1 MNRSAITQA
10 ALAELLR
17 EAEAAHGQYEA
28 GLGHPDQDWPTWY
41 AAFIVAKLQQPQGQ
55 AVDGAGERKQRAKRK
70 AAPPS
75 ASRTP
80 PAGSAGR
87 GK

>member
-1 MNRSAITQA
+1 MTTPYTVTVSYETQPGQRRERRILNSSAITQE

-28 GLGHPDQDWPTWY
+28 GLGHPDPDWPTWY

-55 AVDGAGERKQRAKRK
+55 AADGAGE
-70 AAPPS
+70 
-75 ASRTP
+75 
-80 PAGSAGR
+80 
-87 GK
+87 